1 MKENIPGGSRYRTL
15 NWPPST
21 YRATRSTA
29 TGTTRSLQVEKF
41 ALAEGLIDRVIYG
54 RAPSQEHLH
63 FCGRERRPSGERIA
77 ADKSETE
84 GTQQGPVL
92 HRHHPHVF
100 CSPRFCARSG
110 QTA

>member
-54 RAPSQEHLH
+54 RALIEASPHTVAEFACPMVLAR
-63 FCGRERRPSGERIA
+63 CGIVGLPNCRTIGNGSSEEPKHTMTGRGVLARR
-77 ADKSETE
+77 
-84 GTQQGPVL
+84 
-92 HRHHPHVF
+92 
-100 CSPRFCARSG
+100 
-110 QTA
+110 

>member
-54 RAPSQEHLH
+54 RALTVSPVKHCIAVSLDSPALIL
-63 FCGRERRPSGERIA
+63 RRANVYPMASDAEITCTGDSDDA
-77 ADKSETE
+77 AWAELD
-84 GTQQGPVL
+84 
-92 HRHHPHVF
+92 
-100 CSPRFCARSG
+100 
-110 QTA
+110 